1 MESFLDESST
11 RSSAEIKTGLRF
23 KYFTKSIILLEA
35 FIALK
40 KWKRFLC
47 LAETCVETEVPSVLT
62 PVVVSEDDEVLPAA
76 ALHPELGYVLLILRS
91 SQFSLHHPLLTSANL
106 H

>member
-1 MESFLDESST
+1 MEVVSLFLKPNHLSD
-11 RSSAEIKTGLRF
+11 
-23 KYFTKSIILLEA
+23 
-35 FIALK
+35 
-40 KWKRFLC
+40 C
-47 LAETCVETEVPSVLT
+47 LAETCVETEVPTVLT